1 MNHRWMAW
9 TRPTTTLFCLS
20 LTSMGWLSSAAAYV
34 GDNHAWTLTCN
45 ASGYELTSKYP
56 VSRFIEGGVNSTSTE
71 EIEKLY
77 LGRSCDAEHK
87 VLGKGKWCWANGGFR
102 AEFSSHSIGCPRQAL
117 SCPNE
122 ADAISGCEC

>member
-1 MNHRWMAW
+1 MAEL
-9 TRPTTTLFCLS
+9 RCNPLAAVPVGAILAS
-20 LTSMGWLSSAAAYV
+20 LTAPVMADYV
-34 GDNHAWTLTCN
+34 GDNHTWMLACN

-87 VLGKGKWCWANGGFR
+87 VFGKGKWCWANGGFR
-102 AEFSSHSIGCPRQAL
+102 VEFSSHAIGFPRQEL
-117 SCPNE
+117 SCPNQGDE
-122 ADAISGCEC
+122 ISGCEC

>member
-1 MNHRWMAW
+1 MIRVSEPLAVVMPVGAILAGLIGPAMAD
-9 TRPTTTLFCLS
+9 
-20 LTSMGWLSSAAAYV
+20 YV
-34 GDNHAWTLTCN
+34 GDNHSWMLTCN
-45 ASGYELTSKYP
+45 VSGYVLKSKYP
-56 VSRFIEGGVNSTSTE
+56 VSRFIEGGANSTSTE
-71 EIEKLY
+71 AVEEIY

-102 AEFSSHSIGCPRQAL
+102 AEFSSHSIGFPRQEL